1 MSAPL
6 KVLIVWSLIAV
17 TLVVVVFY
25 RYDLIAGIKKSF
37 NHNATTTEQTMAETT
52 PPPPAPAAE
61 AAKLEAPTTPSV
73 KTEGV
78 ATSTKTESVSV
89 ASLANGK
96 MLFETKTCVLCHGAD
111 GKADTPPGK
120 ALNSTNLTSGQ
131 FHNNKDKLESTAYI
145 LNVLEN
151 GVPGTGMVSF
161 KSQIPAEQDRKDLA
175 NYVNSLASKK

>member
-6 KVLIVWSLIAV
+6 KVLIIWSLIAV

-37 NHNATTTEQTMAETT
+37 NHNATTTEQTMTETAPT
-52 PPPPAPAAE
+52 PAA
-61 AAKLEAPTTPSV
+61 ATDMAKLETTATPSA
-73 KTEGV
+73 KTDV
-78 ATSTKTESVSV
+78 AVTNTKTESVSV

-111 GKADTPPGK
+111 GKADTPTGK

-131 FHNNKDKLESTAYI
+131 FHNNKNKLESTAYI

-161 KSQIPAEQDRKDLA
+161 KSQIPLEQDRKDLA
-175 NYVNSLASKK
+175 NYVTSLASKK